1 MFSFIVL
8 PLPFLIVFLGP
19 YQRYPEKASQESLC
33 EMKPC
38 ELEPTIKGTSCDR
51 TQEDLRLYTDST
63 HGLLEPKKKLKTC
76 TFSLS
81 LFHTGPLVLCKRVKP
96 KVGDNNSCHTNH
108 MKWQRK
114 RSPFKAIKSYISI
127 IILTNTKTSGPRQF
141 RLVNRTQSAFLQKK
155 YIWRQPSL
163 SKMNG
168 RKSEFVIWLTFWFI
182 RIL

>member
-1 MFSFIVL
+1 MFPFIFYPCL
-8 PLPFLIVFLGP
+8 FLFFFWHPIRGIL
-19 YQRYPEKASQESLC
+19 KKLASRACAYWSRVNRNPQ
-33 EMKPC
+33 
-38 ELEPTIKGTSCDR
+38 
-51 TQEDLRLYTDST
+51 DLRLYTDST

-141 RLVNRTQSAFLQKK
+141 RLVNWTQSAFLQKK

-182 RIL
+182 RFL

>member
-1 MFSFIVL
+1 MRIEAVWIRS
-8 PLPFLIVFLGP
+8 
-19 YQRYPEKASQESLC
+19 SN
-33 EMKPC
+33 
-38 ELEPTIKGTSCDR
+38 LEPTIKGTACNR
-51 TQEDLRLYTDST
+51 TGHRKIFDITN
-63 HGLLEPKKKLKTC
+63 GLLEPKKKLKTY
-76 TFSLS
+76 TFSRS

-155 YIWRQPSL
+155 YIGRQPPL

>member
-1 MFSFIVL
+1 MRIEAVWIRSFN
-8 PLPFLIVFLGP
+8 
-19 YQRYPEKASQESLC
+19 
-33 EMKPC
+33 
-38 ELEPTIKGTSCDR
+38 LEPTINGTVCNR
-51 TQEDLRLYTDST
+51 TGHRKIFDITN
-63 HGLLEPKKKLKTC
+63 GLLETKKKLKTY
-76 TFSLS
+76 TFSRS

-155 YIWRQPSL
+155 YI
-163 SKMNG
+163 G
-168 RKSEFVIWLTFWFI
+168 RRAVNDEWAEKWICHLINFLIHSHFVDTSINWKGTKVDGCGC
-182 RIL
+182 